1 MVGTYGRVE
10 CVRRGGGL
18 VQQLPGAYA
27 FSHQRLVPPL
37 FNGRILRVGLVSGHV
52 RLGLSQLRRIAG
64 EIGFGSLD
72 VRLVWPRVDG
82 EEQIILFYFPPFREM
97 DLIQ

>member
-37 FNGRILRVGLVSGHV
+37 FNGRILRVGL
-52 RLGLSQLRRIAG
+52 
-64 EIGFGSLD
+64 EIGRAH
-72 VRLVWPRVDG
+72 V
-82 EEQIILFYFPPFREM
+82 
-97 DLIQ
+97 